1 MRALRLAQRAAPRA
15 LMRTA
20 PVLARSIF
28 TQTRF
33 VAPPSLIAAPALL
46 SAGSASFCSSSATNI
61 HSLEATAIDGSKVGL
76 DIPKPMII
84 VNVASQ

>member
-15 LMRTA
+15 LMRTT

-28 TQTRF
+28 TQSRF

-46 SAGSASFCSSSATNI
+46 SAGSASFCSAATNI

>member
-15 LMRTA
+15 LMRT

-28 TQTRF
+28 TQSRF

-46 SAGSASFCSSSATNI
+46 STGSASFCSAATNI

-76 DIPKPMII
+76 NIPKPMII